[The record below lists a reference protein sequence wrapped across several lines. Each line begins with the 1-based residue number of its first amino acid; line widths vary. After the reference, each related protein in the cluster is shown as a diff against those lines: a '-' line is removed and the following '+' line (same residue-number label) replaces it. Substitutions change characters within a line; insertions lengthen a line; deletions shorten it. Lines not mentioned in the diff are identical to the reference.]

1 MTSSVREGAATD
13 VPRMTGA
20 RIFVTTVFVLLGA
33 MFIASTAL
41 LVHEFNDRSL
51 PALVMMHSHLFVFF
65 PVLGIL
71 ALAAFRLP
79 AIVFTHIY
87 WTSIRFGKI
96 RFLLGTAV
104 VLAATI
110 YTSWGLTNSAQH
122 SIWELT
128 PAVIAADRATPPNCN
143 DTNGPCN
150 RARIS
155 DALMTLRQAAAER
168 TGLSEFARVCTPDPL
183 LEVPDSFTKARYCFP
198 ALGKLDGA
206 RCCEVQKRFATAI
219 NANWSDEDKRSMS
232 QIFDLIALPAK
243 TFFVIVVLVIGVLL
257 TIWRRK
263 LEDEYAPLA
272 PSVERSMLIGALA
285 MLPWPVM
292 DYAHL
297 QAMQTLVGRWSTQPD
312 MRLSLV
318 IAPWT
323 LLLLFYFLGRMS
335 RKIERLGQLA
345 GAVASIIALLRYE
358 QLNDWG
364 VRVLGIGAPLWSIGI
379 IVVLAVGGFV
389 ALTYSID
396 DLKPRPR
403 RKAVETS

>member
-1 MTSSVREGAATD
+1 MQSTVREDIAVS

-20 RIFVTTVFVLLGA
+20 RVFVTTVFILLGA
-33 MFIASTAL
+33 TFIASTAL

-65 PVLGIL
+65 PILGIL

-79 AIVFTHIY
+79 AIVFTHLY
-87 WTSIRFGKI
+87 WTRIRFGKL
-96 RFLLGTAV
+96 RFLIGTAL
-104 VLAATI
+104 VLAATM
-110 YTSWGLTNSAQH
+110 YTSWGLTNAAQH
-122 SIWELT
+122 SIWELS
-128 PAVIAADRATPPNCN
+128 PAVLASDRATPPTC
-143 DTNGPCN
+143 DRTNGPCT

-155 DALMTLRQAAAER
+155 ETLTELRAAASTR
-168 TGLSEFARVCTPDPL
+168 AGLSEFARVCRPDPL
-183 LEVPDSFTKARYCFP
+183 LEVPDSYMKARYCFP
-198 ALGKLDGA
+198 ALGKLDA
-206 RCCEVQKRFATAI
+206 PRCCEVQERFATAI
-219 NANWSDEDKRSMS
+219 NTAWADPDKRSMS
-232 QIFDLIALPAK
+232 QTFDLVALSAK

-257 TIWRRK
+257 TVWRRK
-263 LEDEYAPLA
+263 LEEEYAPLA

-285 MLPWPVM
+285 MLPWPIM

-297 QAMQTLVGRWSTQPD
+297 QAMQTLVGRWSTSPD
-312 MRLSLV
+312 LRLSLV

-364 VRVLGIGAPLWSIGI
+364 VRLLGIGAPIWTIGI
-379 IVVLAVGGFV
+379 LAVLAVGGYV
-389 ALTYSID
+389 ALKYSID
-396 DLKPRPR
+396 DLSPRPR
-403 RKAVETS
+403 RRPAPT